1 MPGSEVDA
9 DMRKAMVA
17 IQLLLV
23 QASALTGYASA
34 RSNSTWPQKGTLL
47 YVSRTLY
54 PNHGLPR
61 GGSSTEDFL
70 TGSSERNPI
79 TSGDDSSPPSLE
91 LPACEPVEVQAV
103 KKESL
108 RVRWRRDTQTLSTLG
123 KDWRSEVH
131 RTKEGCLEAV
141 NARKRAQ

>member
-1 MPGSEVDA
+1 
-9 DMRKAMVA
+9 MRKAMV
-17 IQLLLV
+17 ILQFLLV
-23 QASALTGYASA
+23 QASVLTVYAST

-54 PNHGLPR
+54 ANHGLPR

-70 TGSSERNPI
+70 TGNSERNPI
-79 TSGDDSSPPSLE
+79 ASDDGSSPPGVE

-103 KKESL
+103 KKDSL
-108 RVRWRRDTQTLSTLG
+108 RVRWRRDTKTLSTLG

-131 RTKEGCLEAV
+131 RTKEDCIEAV

>member
-1 MPGSEVDA
+1 
-9 DMRKAMVA
+9 MRKAMVA

-23 QASALTGYASA
+23 HASALTVDASTK
-34 RSNSTWPQKGTLL
+34 SNSTWPQKGTLL
-47 YVSRTLY
+47 YISRALY
-54 PNHGLPR
+54 PDGLPR

-79 TSGDDSSPPSLE
+79 TSGDTSSPPSLE

-108 RVRWRRDTQTLSTLG
+108 RVRWLRNTKTLSTLG
-123 KDWRSEVH
+123 KDWKTQVH
-131 RTKEGCLEAV
+131 RSKDDCLEAV
-141 NARKRAQ
+141 NARKRGQ

>member
-1 MPGSEVDA
+1 
-9 DMRKAMVA
+9 MRKAMVT

-23 QASALTGYASA
+23 LTSALTVCAST

-47 YVSRTLY
+47 YISKTLY
-54 PNHGLPR
+54 PDHGLPR

-79 TSGDDSSPPSLE
+79 TSGDGSTPPRLE

-123 KDWRSEVH
+123 KDWKSEVH
-131 RTKEGCLEAV
+131 RSKEDCLEAV
-141 NARKRAQ
+141 NARKRGP